1 MSSTKTWKPG
11 DIVVVRGIFNGHIC
25 HAQSVIVVKD
35 TPEEIA
41 LTLLPSSECVD
52 LEGYLKGKQNSK
64 RRWDFKDKPFIL
76 EKYLW
81 NTNRLLL
88 LIEPENYYSTIYFWQ
103 NDTNEFLCYYIN
115 FQTPFQR
122 SHIGFDTLDL
132 ELDMIINPDNS
143 WKIKDI
149 DDYQKGV
156 ENGTILYEWTQEIE
170 TAKNKVLGK
179 LADKQY
185 PLDGFWLNWQPDNN
199 WSAPKLPENWDKI

>member
-1 MSSTKTWKPG
+1 MSSTKTWRPG
-11 DIVVVRGIFNGHIC
+11 DIVVVRGIFNGYIC
-25 HAQSVIVVKD
+25 HAQSVIVAKD

-41 LTLLPSSECVD
+41 LTLLPGSECVD

-64 RRWDFKDKPFIL
+64 RRWDFKDKPFKL
-76 EKYLW
+76 EKYIW
-81 NTNRLLL
+81 HTNRLLL

-115 FQTPFQR
+115 FQIPFQR
-122 SHIGFDTLDL
+122 SQIGFDTLDL

-143 WKIKDI
+143 WKIKDV

-156 ENGTILYEWTQEIE
+156 ENGTILHEWTQEIE
-170 TAKNKVLGK
+170 TAKNKVLDK

-185 PLDGFWLNWQPDNN
+185 PLDGFWLNWLPDSN
-199 WSAPKLPENWDKI
+199 WSAPKLPENWDEI

>member
-1 MSSTKTWKPG
+1 MQKIWKPG
-11 DIVVVRGIFNGHIC
+11 DIVAMRGIYDQRVWS
-25 HAQSVIVVKD
+25 AQPAIIVKD
-35 TPEEIA
+35 SPEEIA
-41 LTLLPSSECVD
+41 LILLPGSECVD

-81 NTNRLLL
+81 HTNRLLL

-115 FQTPFQR
+115 FQIPFQR

-143 WKIKDI
+143 WKIKDV
-149 DDYQKGV
+149 DDYQKGI